1 MLLVRCEDVALILP
15 RAVDVGEP
23 VDESVQH
30 HVNSCLT
37 CQAELAKYHKLLK
50 ALRTMRHQLLIPA
63 PGTLAMT
70 LAALQESQERR
81 AIRSLVGAGEAPTS
95 APSAAPPW
103 RPARPPPPWP
113 WPGAGPPAWPGS
125 PSPAGGGGLPVALA
139 RMRAAILHWRP
150 QARPR
155 AVAQLAEHRS
165 PKPTVGGSIPSCPA
179 LPAPIEPRRL

>member
-1 MLLVRCEDVALILP
+1 VRCEDVALILP

-23 VDESVQH
+23 VDETVEH

-81 AIRSLVGAGEAPTS
+81 AIRSLVTGRRGAYIGAIGG
-95 APSAAPPW
+95 AAV
-103 RPARPPPPWP
+103 AA
-113 WPGAGPPAWPGS
+113 GAA
-125 PSPAGGGGLPVALA
+125 AAAVALA
-139 RMRAAILHWRP
+139 RRRA
-150 QARPR
+150 PR
-155 AVAQLAEHRS
+155 LA
-165 PKPTVGGSIPSCPA
+165 G
-179 LPAPIEPRRL
+179 